1 MRDIEEILK
10 AKSIHTFACPFQF
23 KAEFAKQLLEKLQQK
38 GWCQKNLDF
47 MVKKQASQDA
57 IDCFMR
63 CQYFSQSARD
73 IFINQEM
80 NICHVYEYPFDARK
94 QYQYYVK
101 KEDKDDKENKEN
113 KEFYLPID
121 EIELHIYSHGV
132 GILFIRVLN
141 GNYNVSD
148 IKKINDYG
156 RRTCI
161 PYLTD
166 KDSFLLCADELGIII
181 DKNIY
186 NTVKFREMID
196 QYLEGTLSEYQQLTR
211 QAQFLYDLL
220 NCNLEHNQIN
230 DIEVNL
236 LSDDRMFVCTIIRDT
251 QLSKAI
257 ENKEYDE
264 KELYPIL
271 FMDAKG
277 ATCQDKNM
285 REQLYA
291 DAVYP
296 RWLDWGTIYNATSY
310 SLCCITTEYE
320 GVNASVIRPFIIEYS
335 YFVSLVL
342 AQRIGIMA
350 FADRAGNIVAKIGE
364 GRLKRKHYDEII
376 DLQKQYIKFKNQI
389 LIMEVS
395 TQEQGIEIY
404 HLLQNQMLVKEEQEI
419 LNDQLQ
425 GLYEISNISMGN
437 RFTRYGLVFAAI
449 AILAD
454 LVINVTVVCV
464 QDKIRL
470 SDFILRLCRIF

>member
-101 KEDKDDKENKEN
+101 KEE

-132 GILFIRVLN
+132 GILFIRALN

-161 PYLTD
+161 PYLAD

-181 DKNIY
+181 DKNIH
-186 NTVKFREMID
+186 NTVKFRKMID

-320 GVNASVIRPFIIEYS
+320 GINASVIRPFIIEYS

-350 FADRAGNIVAKIGE
+350 FADRAANIVAKIGE
-364 GRLKRKHYDEII
+364 GRLKKKHYDEII

-404 HLLQNQMLVKEEQEI
+404 HLLQNQMLIKEEQEI

-437 RFTRYGLVFAAI
+437 RFTRYGLVLAAI